1 MVRISITLL
10 SSLMTIHLSQ
20 RYTMLAILVFGSL
33 FYACNK
39 ENQLPAPDPVIV
51 VNPPDDPQGP
61 DPLVDSIRYVSLNT
75 GMSGTASTQNFEL
88 ESIDSSVFPKLI
100 FRKNSL
106 PAFFLRIE
114 GGQYLDQGGYGYID
128 ALNPNTPIGPGNY
141 WRDGEGLLST
151 AVGTAGQFRGQ
162 SNRYA
167 GFRFKDSTGYHYGW
181 VRLSVNQAGDA
192 LTISDYAFRT
202 GPDSTI
208 LSGQKYLG
216 EVPTVVDNG
225 VLTPITDLVEL
236 FGTYHSD
243 QTTDCS
249 VVLAETDL
257 PGYDFTVQ
265 YFPFLWPYHKFPG
278 KLVNGKL
285 VIPSTSYEG
294 NIPSP
299 GGTDRFFWVNFTGT
313 CKRYLKDGKTILLW
327 DIDMDKTGFLPQSYH
342 GEFWSQRCD

>member
-1 MVRISITLL
+1 MTLRRYHRFTLL
-10 SSLMTIHLSQ
+10 AL
-20 RYTMLAILVFGSL
+20 LVFGSI

-39 ENQLPAPDPVIV
+39 DNQLPTPDPVIV

-61 DPLVDSIRYVSLNT
+61 DSLVDSIRYVSLDNL
-75 GMSGTASTQNFEL
+75 MSGAASTRSFEL
-88 ESIDSSVFPKLI
+88 EPIDSSIFPKLT
-100 FRKNSL
+100 FRKIAL
-106 PAFFLRIE
+106 PAFLMSIA
-114 GGQYLDQGGYGYID
+114 GGQYLDQAGYGYID
-128 ALNPNTPIGPGNY
+128 ALNPNTPVGPGNF
-141 WRDGEGLLST
+141 WRNGEGLLST
-151 AVGTAGQFRGQ
+151 TVGTAGQFRGQ

-181 VRLSVNQAGDA
+181 VRLSVSQAGDA

-208 LSGQKYLG
+208 LTGQKYLA
-216 EVPTVVDNG
+216 EEPIEDELG
-225 VLTPITDLVEL
+225 VLTPITNLEEL

-249 VVLAETDL
+249 MVLAETDL
-257 PGYDFTVQ
+257 PGYDFTIQ

-278 KLVNGKL
+278 KLVGGKL
-285 VIPSTSYEG
+285 VIPSTNYEG

-299 GGTDRFFWVNFTGT
+299 GGTDRFFWVNFSGS